1 MLAVGTNEKLAYRLA
16 SGQDLAA
23 RFRNFRI
30 VEEEGGEQQ
39 FDQYGRTMPFGRT
52 PSANNQ
58 LNSQLYAS
66 YSSTAG
72 GYTAPYSAAPSN
84 FYSSSAAYRNPY
96 SPMMGS
102 SAAPIR
108 APRGAATGGWTV
120 QIPKAGGPPSRG
132 SSPPDAG
139 PSFSNQFSNQA
150 GNSGAS
156 WARPGQTR
164 PGGGM
169 GGARIAAVRGSSVS
183 TASISSHTNL
193 DRPPVD
199 TRPPPSLPGSPSTRR
214 TRSPGRDVAHQEV
227 GYLC

>member
-72 GYTAPYSAAPSN
+72 G
-84 FYSSSAAYRNPY
+84 
-96 SPMMGS
+96 
-102 SAAPIR
+102 
-108 APRGAATGGWTV
+108 
-120 QIPKAGGPPSRG
+120 
-132 SSPPDAG
+132 
-139 PSFSNQFSNQA
+139 
-150 GNSGAS
+150 
-156 WARPGQTR
+156 
-164 PGGGM
+164 
-169 GGARIAAVRGSSVS
+169 
-183 TASISSHTNL
+183 
-193 DRPPVD
+193 
-199 TRPPPSLPGSPSTRR
+199 
-214 TRSPGRDVAHQEV
+214 
-227 GYLC
+227 